1 MKYDIF
7 VSYRRSDRELVASV
21 VRRLEARGVGVWYD
35 ADIEGGED
43 WREKIVDA
51 LTNSEML
58 TIFFSEDANNSRQLK
73 KELAVADSLG
83 KPVIPILIE
92 NTTPRG
98 AFLYEL
104 ADRNWIEVFPEPMDR
119 INELVDHLAILAGK
133 GDGGPPVAR
142 LPKEVSRDPET
153 GIPIKSPTPANDV
166 LTLDAPREA
175 PPEKL
180 VEAVEQFIEK
190 AENPQHYAPKA
201 KRAYIGRVTDPG
213 TAIRKMNDVPPF
225 RWFDLAVII
234 PIFLAAL
241 AYVISQGN
249 ADAGDPATRVDRL
262 AASVALYGILG
273 TALYGSVAFPV
284 RYYLR
289 RRGTMEALVK
299 YLGSAAMLFVAAFG
313 VVLAGLRDGYLTGA
327 DMSEFLK
334 LFGAAWVLFAIIAFV
349 TYGVM
354 AGQRAMK
361 SFRANIK
368 KI

>member
-21 VRRLEARGVGVWYD
+21 VRRLEARGMGVWYD
-35 ADIEGGED
+35 ADIEGGAD

-51 LTNSEML
+51 LTDSEML
-58 TIFFSEDANNSRQLK
+58 TIFFSEDCNNSRQLK

-92 NTTPRG
+92 NTAPRG

-133 GDGGPPVAR
+133 GDGGAPVAR

-166 LTLDAPREA
+166 LTLDAPKEA

-190 AENPQHYAPKA
+190 AENPQLYAPKA

-213 TAIRKMNDVPPF
+213 PIRKMNDVPPF

-241 AYVISQGN
+241 AYVLWQGG
-249 ADAGDPATRVDRL
+249 ADAGDPATRVDRF

-313 VVLAGLRDGYLTGA
+313 VVLAGLRDGYLTGG
-327 DMSEFLK
+327 DLSEFLK
-334 LFGAAWVLFAIIAFV
+334 LFGVAWVLFAVIAFV

-354 AGQRAMK
+354 AGRRAMN
-361 SFRANIK
+361 SFRSNIK

>member
-83 KPVIPILIE
+83 KPVIPVLIE
-92 NTTPRG
+92 NTAPRG

-104 ADRNWIEVFPEPMDR
+104 ADRNWIQAFPEPMER

-133 GDGGPPVAR
+133 GDGGPPDGR
-142 LPKEVSRDPET
+142 LPKEINRDPET

-166 LTLDAPREA
+166 LTLDAPKEA

-180 VEAVEQFIEK
+180 DEAVEQFIE
-190 AENPQHYAPKA
+190 ASESPQKYAPKA
-201 KRAYIGRVTDPG
+201 KRAYIGRITDPG
-213 TAIRKMNDVPPF
+213 PIRKMNDVPPF
-225 RWFDLAVII
+225 RWFDLAVLI
-234 PIFLAAL
+234 PVFIAAF
-241 AYVISQGN
+241 AYVFWQSMG
-249 ADAGDPATRVDRL
+249 ADQKPPGDRVVGSGVL
-262 AASVALYGILG
+262 LGILI

-299 YLGSAAMLFVAAFG
+299 YLGSAAMLFAAAAG
-313 VVLAGLRDGYLTGA
+313 VLLAGLRDGYMTGG
-327 DMSEFLK
+327 DLRSFLQV
-334 LFGAAWVLFAIIAFV
+334 FGGLWLLFAMVAFV
-349 TYGVM
+349 TYGIL
-354 AGQRAMK
+354 AGQRALK